1 MRLGQVAPILFG
13 TIIAL
18 ACGSNADESKVGG
31 TGASGNINPNN
42 TAGSGNGT
50 GSGSG
55 INTGNGATTGNPGA
69 GAGSVDPNSACTS
82 TSADGQAVQVDLYFM
97 VDITGSMNCPVPDNG
112 VMCDMVNGPPAT
124 GDSRWTVVS
133 AALKAFVADPA
144 NQTLGVGMR
153 FFPLASSGGMM
164 GGGNNTASCNAN
176 SYATPNVEIG
186 PLSMTSQP
194 LTAAITM
201 QTPNGSTPTVP
212 SLTAAIDHATAWAKA
227 NPTHRVAVVYAT
239 DGQPNGCG
247 NSNTVPNAAAVAL
260 KAALGTPAIPTYVL
274 GVGPS
279 LANLNSIAE
288 NGGTKAAFLVDTA
301 GDAAAQLSAALA
313 TIRSSTA
320 LDCTYAVPAPPSGQA
335 LDPNLVNVE
344 YTTGSGTVTKVLQD
358 PPGTDCAAG
367 SGWQYSADGKTI
379 NLCGKACND
388 VKADKGGKIQVLF
401 GCTTQVGNPPK

>member
-13 TIIAL
+13 TFIAL
-18 ACGSNADESKVGG
+18 ACGSNVDESKVAGG
-31 TGASGNINPNN
+31 TGANGNINTNN
-42 TAGSGNGT
+42 NAGSGNGT
-50 GSGSG
+50 SIDPGVGSS
-55 INTGNGATTGNPGA
+55 TGNPGG
-69 GAGSVDPNSACTS
+69 GAGSVDPNTACTS

-112 VMCDMVNGPPAT
+112 VMCDMVNGPPAS

-153 FFPLASSGGMM
+153 FFPIGGNGP
-164 GGGNNTASCNAN
+164 GGGNTCNAA
-176 SYATPNVEIG
+176 SYAMPNVEIG
-186 PLSMTSQP
+186 PLSMTSTP
-194 LTAAITM
+194 LTTAINM
-201 QTPNGSTPTVP
+201 QMPGGTTPTVP

-247 NSNTVPNAAAVAL
+247 NSNTIPNAAAIAL
-260 KAALGTPAIPTYVL
+260 RAALGTPAIPTYVL
-274 GVGPS
+274 GVGPN
-279 LANLNSIAE
+279 LDNLNSIAQ
-288 NGGTKAAFLVDTA
+288 NGGTKAAFLVDTS
-301 GDAAAQLSAALA
+301 GNAATQLSAALA
-313 TIRSSTA
+313 SIRSTTA

-344 YTTGSGTVTKVLQD
+344 YTTSSGTVTKVLQD
-358 PPGTDCAAG
+358 PPGTTCAAG

-401 GCTTQVGNPPK
+401 GCTTVVGNPPK